1 MLLTAAGVAWLAARL
16 FRGAIAGLIAAVL
29 LVTSPIVWHTASTS
43 SSGMLPLAAMTIWL
57 AAVDHARDRPG
68 RWWDALAG
76 AALGL
81 GVYTSAAAVVMMP
94 LYFALTVAV
103 LCWSRAM
110 TRAQALAF
118 AAAFAAAAAPLFASW
133 LARPELFRQVVSAHH
148 LYDAARFNPL
158 QGVHEMVSWV
168 GLTARTEVFY
178 DYFNPAFLFLSGR
191 VFLAPL
197 VVLVPIGLYQLARA
211 EASAVSRLIAAA
223 FFAAPFAA
231 ALLAEPPS
239 ADRALFFA
247 PSVAIASASALV
259 RLRASLSFSAG
270 SRTPA
275 LHPRP

>member
-1 MLLTAAGVAWLAARL
+1 MV
-16 FRGAIAGLIAAVL
+16 
-29 LVTSPIVWHTASTS
+29 
-43 SSGMLPLAAMTIWL
+43 
-57 AAVDHARDRPG
+57 
-68 RWWDALAG
+68 DALAG

-94 LYFALTVAV
+94 LYFAITVAV

-110 TRAQALAF
+110 TRPQALAF

-197 VVLVPIGLYQLARA
+197 VVLVPIGLYQLALA
-211 EASAVSRLIAAA
+211 EASAG
-223 FFAAPFAA
+223 PT
-231 ALLAEPPS
+231 
-239 ADRALFFA
+239 ADRRRLLRGAVCGGTARRAAVGGSGAVLCA
-247 PSVAIASASALV
+247 VGGGRV
-259 RLRASLSFSAG
+259 RLR
-270 SRTPA
+270 
-275 LHPRP
+275 PRPAACFAQFLRRIAHAGAPPAPMIT